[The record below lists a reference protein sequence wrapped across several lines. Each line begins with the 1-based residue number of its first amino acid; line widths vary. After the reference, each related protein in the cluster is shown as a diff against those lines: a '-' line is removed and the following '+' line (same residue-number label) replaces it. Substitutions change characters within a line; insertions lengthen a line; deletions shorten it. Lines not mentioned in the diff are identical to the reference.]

1 MQLKSSLVNPHLIVI
16 KRKNCRLK
24 EIERT
29 TMVIKASAIT
39 CIVSTFKWKTVDSE
53 LLKMRITFLSSS
65 LFKSHPITLIFNF
78 ITATVS
84 LNGPFFSRASK
95 PKVQP
100 DHVDCL
106 KSPIFLNA
114 QKNHTRVGVVS
125 SCIATSYPR
134 RKRSS
139 NYFRRYWA

>member
-65 LFKSHPITLIFNF
+65 LFESHPITLIFNF

-84 LNGPFFSRASK
+84 LNWMHKKTTPEWVWFQVASRR
-95 PKVQP
+95 
-100 DHVDCL
+100 
-106 KSPIFLNA
+106 PILAGSDPPTTFGAIELNFCVRYGNRCDLNA
-114 QKNHTRVGVVS
+114 IITTRYL
-125 SCIATSYPR
+125 IE
-134 RKRSS
+134 K
-139 NYFRRYWA
+139 